1 MSTRISSLGAGWF
14 RKRATPA
21 ADKGDA
27 AARRIDLPTSLIG
40 TLLVALLVVLH
51 IVNPPAIE
59 SFRLKVFDSLQE
71 LYPRPP
77 VSAVPVTIV
86 DIDDHSLAAIGQWPW
101 PRSIF
106 AELLGRL
113 GEMGAAVVACDILF
127 PERDRYSPPVYAE
140 SLDGRD
146 PKLAASLRTLPDN
159 DVLMAGAMAERLVVL
174 GVTGVGAEID
184 SVVRK
189 PKVTP
194 VIAMGEDP
202 RQFLPELPGYVG
214 ATPVLSE
221 AAAGLGLVTLT
232 PDVDGI
238 VRRVPLVGAVGG
250 QLMPSLALEAIR
262 IAIGAEKVFVR
273 SGAGGITGIVVGG
286 VNIPVDAEGRAWVR
300 YADANPDQYVR
311 ASDVLNGNLPPD
323 RLEGHIVFIGASAAG
338 LGDIKPAPIQGTMP
352 GVEIQAS
359 LLQTLVSG
367 SVLRRPSDVVQ
378 LENLVMLVLGVALA
392 WIGPLLR
399 AGYLPFLLGLAAIAG
414 FGGTW
419 YAFRYHQ
426 ILVDGLYVAG
436 SLAVLLFWLAMA
448 RYVRE
453 ESRRR
458 TIRAAFSRY
467 LSPVMVDRLT
477 TSARALNLGGERREL
492 TVLFSD
498 IRGFTT
504 LSERFEDDP
513 VGLTELLTRYFTAM
527 SATIQ
532 DHSGT
537 IDKYIGD
544 AIMAFWNAPLAVE
557 HHPRAACLAALRMRE
572 QLVELNAALA
582 EEAAARGEAMSAI
595 RIGIGLN
602 TGVCFVGNMGSEQRF
617 NYTVIGDPVN
627 VASRI
632 EGRCKTY
639 GVDIVIGETTRE
651 AAPELAAL
659 ELDRVRL
666 LGKTTA
672 TGLYVLVGNETVA
685 RSERF
690 EELAG
695 EHAAMLAAYRGR
707 DWATAMQKL
716 RRCHHLGQSFHLG
729 DFYEMYGVRI
739 GLYMTDPPPAGWD
752 GSFVAEDKH

>member
-1 MSTRISSLGAGWF
+1 MFWRRTAKAPGGGAG
-14 RKRATPA
+14 
-21 ADKGDA
+21 DEKG
-27 AARRIDLPTSLIG
+27 RRLDLPTSLIG
-40 TLLVALLVVLH
+40 TVLVVLMVLLH

-59 SFRLKVFDSLQE
+59 SFRLKVFDELQA

-77 VSAVPVTIV
+77 SSSVPVTIV

-101 PRSIF
+101 PRSVF

-113 GEMGAAVVACDILF
+113 GEMGAVVVACDILF

-140 SLDGRD
+140 SLEGRD
-146 PKLAASLRTLPDN
+146 PKLAASLRSLPDN
-159 DVLMAGAMAERLVVL
+159 DALMAGAMAERLVVL

-184 SVVRK
+184 GVARK
-189 PKVTP
+189 PDTTP

-202 RQFLPELPGYVG
+202 RRFLPELPGYVG
-214 ATPVLSE
+214 ATPVLSA

-238 VRRVPLVGAVGG
+238 VRRVPLIGAVGG
-250 QLMPSLALEAIR
+250 QLLPSLALEAIR
-262 IAIGAEKVFVR
+262 IAVGADKIFVR
-273 SGAGGITGIVVGG
+273 STAAGIGSVVVGG
-286 VNIPVDAEGRAWVR
+286 VSIPVDAEGRAWVR
-300 YADANPDQYVR
+300 YALSNPEQYVR
-311 ASDVLNGNLPPD
+311 AADVLGGTLPPE
-323 RLEGHIVFIGASAAG
+323 RLDGHIVFIGASAAG
-338 LGDIKPAPIQGTMP
+338 LGDIKPAPLVGAMP

-359 LLQTLVSG
+359 LLHTLVSG
-367 SVLRRPSDVVQ
+367 SVLRRPPQIVQ
-378 LENLVMLVLGVALA
+378 LENLLMLGLGLVLA
-392 WIGPLLR
+392 WAGPYLR
-399 AGYLPFLLGLAAIAG
+399 AGYLPALLGLAIAG
-414 FGGTW
+414 GLGGTW

-426 ILVDGLYVAG
+426 VLIDGLYVAG
-436 SLAVLLFWLAMA
+436 AMAVLLFWLAMA

-492 TVLFSD
+492 TVMFSD
-498 IRGFTT
+498 IRGFTS

-557 HHPRAACLAALRMRE
+557 HHPRAACVAALEMRE
-572 QLVELNAALA
+572 RLVELNAALA
-582 EEAAARGEAMSAI
+582 EEARAEGTEWSPI
-595 RIGIGLN
+595 RFGVGLN
-602 TGVCFVGNMGSEQRF
+602 TGTCFVGNMGSEQRF

-632 EGRCKTY
+632 EGRCKAY
-639 GVDIVIGETTRE
+639 GVDIVIGEPTRE
-651 AAPELAAL
+651 GAPGLAAL
-659 ELDRVRL
+659 EIDRVRL
-666 LGKTTA
+666 LGKTTTSRLFA
-672 TGLYVLVGNETVA
+672 LIGDEQVA

-695 EHAAMLAAYRGR
+695 EHDAMLAAYRGR
-707 DWATAMQKL
+707 DWTTAMQKL
-716 RRCHHLGQSFHLG
+716 RRCHHLGQSYQLA
-729 DFYEMYGVRI
+729 DFYEMYGLRI
-739 GLYMTDPPPAGWD
+739 ALYMTEPPPEGWD
-752 GSFVAEDKH
+752 GSIIAEDKH

>member
-1 MSTRISSLGAGWF
+1 MFQRKIAPASGAE
-14 RKRATPA
+14 R
-21 ADKGDA
+21 GDGN
-27 AARRIDLPTSLIG
+27 ARRVDLPTSLIG
-40 TLLVALLVVLH
+40 SLLVVLLVFLH
-51 IVNPPAIE
+51 ILNPAAIE
-59 SFRLKVFDSLQE
+59 SFRLKVFDELQA

-101 PRSIF
+101 PRSVF

-113 GEMGAAVVACDILF
+113 GEMGAVVVACDILF

-140 SLDGRD
+140 SLAARD
-146 PKLAASLRTLPDN
+146 PKLAAALRSLPDH

-174 GVTGVGAEID
+174 GVTGIGAEID
-184 SVVRK
+184 GAVRK
-189 PKVTP
+189 PKATP
-194 VIAMGEDP
+194 VIAMGDDP
-202 RQFLPELPGYVG
+202 RRFLPELPGLVG

-238 VRRVPLVGAVGG
+238 VRRVPLVGYVGG
-250 QLMPSLALEAIR
+250 QLLPSLALESLR

-273 SGAGGITGIVVGG
+273 SGPGGITGITLGG

-300 YADANPDQYVR
+300 YGLPDPDQYVR
-311 ASDVLNGNLPPD
+311 ASDVLAGTLPPD
-323 RLEGHIVFIGASAAG
+323 RIEGHIVFIGASAAG
-338 LGDIKPAPIQGTMP
+338 LGDIKPAPIVGSMP

-359 LLQTLVSG
+359 LLQTLVAG
-367 SVLRRPSDVVQ
+367 SVLRRPAEVVQ
-378 LENLVMLVLGVALA
+378 LENLILLVLGIALA
-392 WIGPLLR
+392 WVGPHLR
-399 AGYLPFLLGLAAIAG
+399 AGYLPALLGLAAAG
-414 FGGTW
+414 GIGGTW
-419 YAFRYHQ
+419 WAFRYHQ
-426 ILVDGLYVAG
+426 VLVDGLYVAG
-436 SLAVLLFWLAMA
+436 GLAVLLFWLAMA

-477 TSARALNLGGERREL
+477 SSARALNLGGERREL

-513 VGLTELLTRYFTAM
+513 VGLTELLSRYFTAM

-532 DHSGT
+532 ERSGT

-544 AIMAFWNAPLAVE
+544 AIMAFWNAPLPVQD
-557 HHPRAACLAALRMRE
+557 HPRAACLAALDMRPR
-572 QLVELNAALA
+572 LAELNAALA
-582 EEAAARGEAMSAI
+582 EEAKARGEELGAI
-595 RIGIGLN
+595 RIGVGLN

-632 EGRCKTY
+632 EGRCKGY
-639 GVDIVIGETTRE
+639 GLEIVIGESTAL
-651 AAPELAAL
+651 AAPGLATL
-659 ELDRVRL
+659 EIDRVQL
-666 LGKTTA
+666 LGKTSA
-672 TGLYVLVGNETVA
+672 TRLFTLVGDETVA
-685 RSERF
+685 AGERF
-690 EELAG
+690 GELKG
-695 EHAAMLAAYRGR
+695 EHDAMLAAYRSR
-707 DWATAMQKL
+707 DWDGAMAKL
-716 RRCHHLGQSFHLG
+716 RRCHHLGHGYGL
-729 DFYEMYGVRI
+729 DPFYELYGQRI
-739 GLYMTDPPPAGWD
+739 DAYRTDPPPAGWD
-752 GSFVAEDKH
+752 GSVVAEDKH

>member
-1 MSTRISSLGAGWF
+1 VPSAKSI
-14 RKRATPA
+14 
-21 ADKGDA
+21 AD
-27 AARRIDLPTSLIG
+27 RTVRLDLPTSLVG
-40 TLLVALLVVLH
+40 TLLVVLLVGLH
-51 IVNPPAIE
+51 ILNSPAIE
-59 SFRLKVFDSLQE
+59 SFRLKVFDELQA

-77 VSAVPVTIV
+77 VSALQMTIV

-101 PRSIF
+101 PRSVF

-113 GEMGAAVVACDILF
+113 GELGAAVVACDILF

-140 SLDGRD
+140 SLAGRD
-146 PKLAASLRTLPDN
+146 PKLAAALSALPDN
-159 DVLMAGAMAERLVVL
+159 DALMAGAMAERLVVL
-174 GVTGVGAEID
+174 GVAGIGAEID
-184 SVVRK
+184 GAVRA
-189 PKVTP
+189 PKATP
-194 VIAMGEDP
+194 VIAMGDDP
-202 RQFLPELPGYVG
+202 RHFLPELPGLVG

-250 QLMPSLALEAIR
+250 QLLPSLALEAIR
-262 IAIGAEKVFVR
+262 IAVGAEKVFVR
-273 SGAGGITGIVVGG
+273 SGAGGITGVTVGG
-286 VNIPVDAEGRAWVR
+286 VDIPVDAEGRAWVR
-300 YADANPDQYVR
+300 YGLPNPDQYVR
-311 ASDVLNGNLPPD
+311 AADVLAGALSPD

-338 LGDIKPAPIQGTMP
+338 LGDIKPAPIVGAMP

-367 SVLRRPSDVVQ
+367 SVLRRPVEVVQ
-378 LENLVMLVLGVALA
+378 LENLILLCLGIALA
-392 WIGPLLR
+392 WVGPFLR
-399 AGYLPFLLGLAAIAG
+399 AGYLPALLGLAIAGG

-426 ILVDGLYVAG
+426 ILIDSLYVAG
-436 SLAVLLFWLAMA
+436 ALAVLLFWLAMA

-453 ESRRR
+453 EARRR

-477 TSARALNLGGERREL
+477 SSARALNLGGERREL
-492 TVLFSD
+492 TILFSD
-498 IRGFTT
+498 IRSFTT
-504 LSERFEDDP
+504 MSERFEDDP

-544 AIMAFWNAPLAVE
+544 AIMAFWNAPLPVA
-557 HHPRAACLAALRMRE
+557 HHPRAACRAALRMRE
-572 QLVELNAALA
+572 QLVELNAALV
-582 EEAAARGEAMSAI
+582 EEANARGETVDPI

-639 GVDIVIGETTRE
+639 GVDIVIGEPTRG
-651 AAPELAAL
+651 AASDLAAL
-659 ELDRVRL
+659 EIDRVRL
-666 LGKTTA
+666 LGKSA
-672 TGLYVLVGNETVA
+672 TSCLFALIGDEQVA

-695 EHAAMLAAYRGR
+695 EHAAMLDAYRGR
-707 DWATAMQKL
+707 DWVAAMQKL
-716 RRCHHLGQSFHLG
+716 RRCHHLGQAYGLG
-729 DFYEMYGVRI
+729 DFYEMYGLRI
-739 GLYMTDPPPAGWD
+739 ALYMTDPPPPSWD

>member
-1 MSTRISSLGAGWF
+1 VFWGKLRDRSRGE
-14 RKRATPA
+14 A
-21 ADKGDA
+21 ADASG
-27 AARRIDLPTSLIG
+27 RRLDLPTSLIG
-40 TLLVALLVVLH
+40 TLLVVLLVLLH

-59 SFRLKVFDSLQE
+59 SFRLKVFDELQA

-77 VSAVPVTIV
+77 ASGLPVTIV

-101 PRSIF
+101 PRSVF

-113 GEMGAAVVACDILF
+113 GEMGAVVVACDILF

-140 SLDGRD
+140 SLEGRD
-146 PKLAASLRTLPDN
+146 PKLAATLRTLPDN

-184 SVVRK
+184 GVVRK
-189 PKVTP
+189 PKTTP
-194 VIAMGEDP
+194 VIALGEDP
-202 RQFLPELPGYVG
+202 RRFLPELPGYVG

-250 QLMPSLALEAIR
+250 QLLPSLALESIR
-262 IAIGAEKVFVR
+262 IAIGADKVFVR
-273 SGAGGITGIVVGG
+273 SSAAGITGIVVGG

-300 YADANPDQYVR
+300 YALQNPDQYVR
-311 ASDVLNGNLPPD
+311 AADVLAGTLPPD
-323 RLEGHIVFIGASAAG
+323 RIEGHIVFIGASAAG
-338 LGDIKPAPIQGTMP
+338 LGDIKPAPIVGAMP

-367 SVLRRPSDVVQ
+367 SVLRRPPQVVQ
-378 LENLVMLVLGVALA
+378 LENLIMLGLGLVLA
-392 WIGPLLR
+392 WIGPYLR
-399 AGYLPFLLGLAAIAG
+399 AGYLPALLGLAIAG
-414 FGGTW
+414 GLGGTW

-426 ILVDGLYVAG
+426 VLIDGLYVAG
-436 SLAVLLFWLAMA
+436 ALGVLLFWLAMA

-492 TVLFSD
+492 TVMFSD

-532 DHSGT
+532 DNSGT

-557 HHPRAACLAALRMRE
+557 QHPRAACLAALRMRE
-572 QLVELNAALA
+572 QLAELNAALA
-582 EEAAARGEAMSAI
+582 EEAAARGESVGPI

-651 AAPELAAL
+651 AAPDLAAL

-685 RSERF
+685 SSERF

-707 DWATAMQKL
+707 DWATAMLKL
-716 RRCHHLGQSFHLG
+716 RRCHHLGQTYQLG
-729 DFYEMYGVRI
+729 DFYEMYGLRI
-739 GLYMTDPPPAGWD
+739 ALYMTDPPPEGWD